1 MTILDSFSG
10 LIKIGTV
17 LPAHLESKVSP
28 YFSGASNAFSQG
40 MCQIFI
46 SHLYI
51 SANETEAQGNE
62 INCPR
67 GNRLSNL
74 DLLDSKVCDLSHV

>member
-17 LPAHLESKVSP
+17 LPAHLESKVSH
-28 YFSGASNAFSQG
+28 FSGASNAFSQS

-51 SANETEAQGNE
+51 STKETEAQGNE